1 MYKFILL
8 LQNPKKARV
17 TRRFLVVEGLYMNY
31 GDIAPLPKLVSGN
44 SVDMILQTPVAPIFV
59 SISAPF
65 CVCVCVCV

>member
-44 SVDMILQTPVAPIFV
+44 SVDMILQMPVAP
-59 SISAPF
+59 ISAPF